1 MVTPSRKPL
10 VSVIT
15 VVRNGAE
22 TIAETLHSVRTQRQV
37 DIEHL
42 IIDGGSSDST
52 LEIIKTYQHERLR
65 WISEPDDG
73 IYDAM
78 NKGIS
83 FAQGEWLLFLGA
95 DDALADPDVLKD
107 IFGSPELLRYD
118 LICGRSSYRNGK
130 KNIPKLDWHTL
141 VFNTVH
147 HQAAFYRRHLFDAF
161 RYRLDIP
168 VVADY
173 EMNFLIYR
181 ERRPVLFL
189 ERQVSVSGIHG
200 TSHKC
205 SQVSAQLDAY
215 RIRGRHINV
224 LPNSLFLLIGL
235 INVIVARLLVE
246 SLSEQANHFHRP
258 R

>member
-1 MVTPSRKPL
+1 MVAPPCKPL

-15 VVRNGAE
+15 VVRNSAS
-22 TIAETLHSVRTQRQV
+22 TITATLDSVRSQRLV
-37 DIEHL
+37 DFEHV
-42 IIDGGSSDST
+42 IIDGASADGT
-52 LEIIKTYQHERLR
+52 LDILKAHQHEQLH
-65 WISEPDDG
+65 WISEPDQG

-83 FAQGEWLLFLGA
+83 LAKGEWLLFLGA
-95 DDALADPDVLKD
+95 DDVLADPNVLAD
-107 IFGSPELLRYD
+107 IFERQELLQYD
-118 LICGRSSYRNGK
+118 LVCGRSSYQSGRK
-130 KNIPKLDWHTL
+130 YTPKLDWHTL
-141 VFNTVH
+141 IFNTVH

-200 TSHKC
+200 ISHKC

-224 LPNSLFLLIGL
+224 LPNSLLLAIGL
-235 INVIVARLLVE
+235 INVIVARQLG
-246 SLSEQANHFHRP
+246 N
-258 R
+258 